1 MLCPSRITV
10 FYDGTCGLCHRF
22 VLFILSH
29 MKTEIFIFSPQN
41 GKSFKAIENS
51 ELHFGKSI
59 VIYIENSAKVF
70 YKADAI
76 KIILS
81 HLKWPW
87 RWIGSFLKCFPPP
100 LLNFLYD
107 CVAKVRHRLFKK
119 PKEACP
125 ILPSNWVKF
134 FED

>member
-1 MLCPSRITV
+1 MMRLPRIRV

-22 VLFILSH
+22 VLFILSN
-29 MKTEIFIFSPQN
+29 MEAEIFIFSPQS
-41 GKSFKAIENS
+41 GSSFKTIQNS
-51 ELHFGKSI
+51 ELNFGESI
-59 VIYIENSAKVF
+59 AICLENSAKVY

-76 KIILS
+76 KIILTY
-81 HLKWPW
+81 LKYPW
-87 RWIGSFLKCFPPP
+87 NWLGSFLKCFPSP

-107 CVAKVRHRLFKK
+107 CVARIRHRFFKK

-125 ILPSNWVKF
+125 IVPASWLKF